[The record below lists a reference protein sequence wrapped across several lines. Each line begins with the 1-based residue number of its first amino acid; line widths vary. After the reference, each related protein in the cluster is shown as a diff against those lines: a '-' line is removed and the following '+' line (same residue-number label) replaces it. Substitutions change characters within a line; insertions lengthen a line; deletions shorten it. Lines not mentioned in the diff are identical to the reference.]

1 MPRNIGLSASDPSGY
16 MLRIL
21 KPIGAD
27 SFRNTPGPGQGAN
40 ALLSGTQERGG
51 SGARPVPL
59 DEVGSRVA
67 VPLHRPKKSREGRGV
82 LTSASS
88 TPPGLH
94 DRPRYHPRSPG
105 LRPTGGYSV
114 GGAVAL
120 RAGSSRSTC
129 SGARPQG
136 VFSRPGEIPGRNGCI
151 EPVSPCWER
160 ARSVAGRGGVQ
171 GMWPAPELRPRPPP
185 DPRGFASVD
194 RSLTP

>member
-1 MPRNIGLSASDPSGY
+1 MSPHTQRPLCHRIFRPRARNIGLRASDSSGF
-16 MLRIL
+16 MLRIF
-21 KPIGAD
+21 KPKGAD
-27 SFRNTPGPGQGAN
+27 PFRNTPGPGQGAN

-94 DRPRYHPRSPG
+94 DRPRYHPHSPG

-120 RAGSSRSTC
+120 LAGLSRFTC

-136 VFSRPGEIPGRNGCI
+136 VFSRPGEIPGRTGVI
-151 EPVSPCWER
+151 ASGRPCWGR

-171 GMWPAPELRPRPPP
+171 GVWPAP
-185 DPRGFASVD
+185 
-194 RSLTP
+194 